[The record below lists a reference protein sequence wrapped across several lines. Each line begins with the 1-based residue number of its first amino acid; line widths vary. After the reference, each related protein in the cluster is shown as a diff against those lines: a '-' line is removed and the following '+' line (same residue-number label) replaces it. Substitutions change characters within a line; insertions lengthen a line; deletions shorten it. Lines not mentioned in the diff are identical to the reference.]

1 MHHPLATAAACALL
15 ALGLAACENTIEDDL
30 GARPGANYDTEF
42 GVPAPTPAPDEPDVL
57 DQDSPTYEPLA
68 LPEGDR

>member
-1 MHHPLATAAACALL
+1 MRRLIAPAAACAL
-15 ALGLAACENTIEDDL
+15 ALGMAACENTIEDDF

-42 GVPAPTPAPDEPDVL
+42 GVPAPTPVPDEPDVL
-57 DQDSPTYEPLA
+57 DQDSPDYEPLA